1 MWVMSKPRLAGY
13 AAPMKMRWRSRPVTR
28 SLPADSRL
36 TKSLTLWGIAG
47 FVVLVPFGV
56 LLVLVRSHSSGL
68 QDFDQS
74 VARHLHD
81 LVIDHRWLVRV
92 LDDVSTVGAPR
103 TFWILTAVL
112 ALVLLIRRAGRL
124 ALWAGVTMAGAAL
137 LDNVI
142 KTLADRARPLFSD
155 PVASAPGKSFPSGHA
170 LESLTG
176 VLILLAVLLPVLRP
190 LWRAVAIALA
200 TLVVATIGFARVT
213 LGVHYLSDVLGG
225 WIFAIGWFV
234 ATAAAFR
241 IWRKKVEPYTETG
254 SLDPAGSE
262 RLVKS

>member
-1 MWVMSKPRLAGY
+1 MRFRRRSKRGSSAN
-13 AAPMKMRWRSRPVTR
+13 SRPSRRFR
-28 SLPADSRL
+28 SLGPDSRL
-36 TKSLTLWGIAG
+36 TRGLTLWGIAG

-56 LLVLVRSHSSGL
+56 LLALVRSHSSGL

-74 VARHLHD
+74 VGRGTHD
-81 LVIDHRWLVRV
+81 LVIDHHWLVRV
-92 LDDVSTVGAPR
+92 LDDVSTAGAPR
-103 TFWILTAVL
+103 TFWVLTAVL
-112 ALVLLIRRAGRL
+112 AIVLLIRGAGRL

-176 VLILLAVLLPVLRP
+176 VLILLAVLLPVMRP
-190 LWRAVAIALA
+190 AWRAVSVSIALV
-200 TLVVATIGFARVT
+200 VVAAIGFARVT
-213 LGVHYLSDVLGG
+213 LGVHYLSDVVGG

-241 IWRKKVEPYTETG
+241 IWRKRVEPYTERG